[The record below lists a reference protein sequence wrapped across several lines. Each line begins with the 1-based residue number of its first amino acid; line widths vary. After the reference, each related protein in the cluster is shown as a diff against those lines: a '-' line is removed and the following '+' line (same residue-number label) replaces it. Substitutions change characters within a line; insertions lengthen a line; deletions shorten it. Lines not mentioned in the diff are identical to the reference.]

1 MNNFISDGDFKML
14 TVASLHSEASLL
26 EQLREKYGKKKL
38 EISNQKFNKER
49 AKAALLDGSIDIFI
63 GELDEDKDITEE
75 IIAKDPLVIV
85 TNTFNKVNNLSKQ
98 DLSKILSRELNNWQ
112 SLNGKNEP
120 ILVVDR
126 DILNPEYIALYQG
139 LLGANSQHSNI
150 TVNDTVEVKAA
161 IQKFANAIS
170 YMSFRDL
177 DQSVKAISVD
187 TLPPSETN
195 INQGYYPLSRSIKLY
210 YNQSKI
216 KAALKKSS
224 LKKFQAFI
232 YNRGQELISELDYM
246 PLTAAERELVKVDSD
261 PVYIG
266 IAVPLEG
273 TYLELAK
280 SIVNAARLAVEDIN
294 EQDGI
299 NSRPV
304 ELIVCND
311 KANVA
316 SAIECAN
323 KFVASEVLGVI
334 GHLTSQ
340 ASIEA
345 SKIYVKHKIIQ
356 ISPAST
362 HPWFTERP
370 GARGYTYRT
379 IARDD
384 KQAELI
390 TNLLD
395 SLGLEH
401 PLKVSVFNNGTIYGS
416 TLATLIENAILKKG
430 QDKIVGLKAFEQNAG
445 QYHKEIEGLE
455 TNVIIFIGEYGDAAQ
470 IVKELALNAKQNIK
484 FIGADGV
491 FSPSFIE
498 EAGLRAEGAYVTG
511 STLGEDPKI
520 VTEFEKRFNAK
531 YKIPISAF
539 AMNSYDATN
548 ILLNAIRA
556 SYKNNTT
563 IVEEMNKTKH
573 SGITGKIS
581 FNSLGDPNEER
592 MNIYKVIDGKF
603 VRQ

>member
-573 SGITGKIS
+573 HGITGKIS